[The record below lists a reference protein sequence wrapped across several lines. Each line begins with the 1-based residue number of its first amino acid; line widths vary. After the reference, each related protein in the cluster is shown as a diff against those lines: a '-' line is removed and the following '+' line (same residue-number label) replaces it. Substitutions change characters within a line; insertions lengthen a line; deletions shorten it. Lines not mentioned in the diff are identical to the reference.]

1 MTEATSRGRAGTAFV
16 IATRNRSD
24 DLVTTVRSLVEQ
36 TVLPSELCIVDS
48 GDSTPARPEI
58 EALCAG
64 AGLPLDYMHPAPV
77 GLPLQRN
84 LGIDRTVG
92 DPVFLIDD
100 DVWLDPRCHEELV
113 AEYERR
119 GPEVGGI
126 RPEMLEVKLP
136 MRFTHIYARL
146 FGIGGWWPR
155 NTGRVRTSLFAEFV
169 SEARDVIEV
178 ECFPGSFMSY
188 RRAVFEHD
196 RFDEALAGY
205 AYKED
210 IDFSFRVSRNFVLL
224 QTPRAKY
231 RHFMTRSERLSVHE
245 VQRMLFVNHA
255 YLHRKLMPQTV
266 RSRAALWWAFL
277 GVFLLG
283 VGKAAKDKDIGW
295 ATGPLAGAIDALR
308 GREPAPARSAAPPPT
323 SSPGAPAD

>member
-1 MTEATSRGRAGTAFV
+1 M

-24 DLVTTVRSLVEQ
+24 DLLTTVRSLVEQ
-36 TVLPSELCIVDS
+36 TLLPSELCIVDS
-48 GDSTPARPEI
+48 GGSTPARAEI
-58 EALCAG
+58 ERLCKTV
-64 AGLPLDYMHPAPV
+64 GLPLDYVHPAPV
-77 GLPLQRN
+77 GLPIQRN
-84 LGIDRTVG
+84 LGIDRTSG

-100 DVWLDPRCHEELV
+100 DLWIDPRCHEEIV
-113 AEYERR
+113 REYERH

-136 MRFTHIYARL
+136 MRLTHIYARL

-155 NTGRVRTSLFAEFV
+155 NSGRVRTSLFAEFV
-169 SEARDVIEV
+169 SDANEVIAV

-188 RRAVFEHD
+188 RRAVFERE

-210 IDFSFRVSRNFVLL
+210 IDFSFRVSRSFTLL

-231 RHFMTRSERLSVHE
+231 RHFMTRSERLSVHQ

-283 VGKAAKDKDIGW
+283 LGKAVKDRDLGW
-295 ATGPLAGAIDALR
+295 ATGPVAGAFDALR
-308 GREPAPARSAAPPPT
+308 ARGPVPARSATPPPT
-323 SSPGAPAD
+323 TPPDVPAD